1 MAGGGEV
8 KLLGNWASPAC
19 PTSTWRSDKS
29 DLLLRS
35 NPVHK
40 AVPVLLHGG
49 KPVCES
55 RVIVQYIDE
64 AFGGTRPPLLPA
76 DPCERAAARSWAA
89 FVHDEPTPRE
99 RAAARFWAAFVDDE
113 LLAPWGMVVRS
124 GTDEERAEW
133 TRRTVAA
140 VETLEGALGERSEGE
155 DQGFFGGGRVGYVD
169 VLLGSMV
176 PWVRVTERLSGHNF
190 FDAGKAPLL
199 AAWMVRFGELDAAK
213 AVFQDV
219 DRLVEYAG
227 GVQARLAAE
236 AGTASN

>member
-1 MAGGGEV
+1 MAGGDEV
-8 KLLGNWASPAC
+8 KLLGNWASPYVARVRLALHLKGV
-19 PTSTWRSDKS
+19 PYEYVEEDLADKS
-29 DLLLRS
+29 ELLLRS

-40 AVPVLLHGG
+40 AVPVLIHGG

-64 AFGGTRPPLLPA
+64 AFASAGAGPPLLHA
-76 DPCERAAARSWAA
+76 S
-89 FVHDEPTPRE
+89 PRE
-99 RAAARFWAAFVDDE
+99 RAAARFWAVFVDDE
-113 LLAPWGMVVRS
+113 LLAPWGMVMRS

-140 VETLEGALGERSEGE
+140 VETLEGALGERSEEDGE
-155 DQGFFGGGRVGYVD
+155 GFFGGDRVGYVD
-169 VLLGSMV
+169 ILLGGMV

-190 FDAGKAPLL
+190 FDASTAPLL
-199 AAWMVRFGELDAAK
+199 AAWMERFGELDAAR

-227 GVQARLAAE
+227 TIQARAH
-236 AGTASN
+236 G

>member
-1 MAGGGEV
+1 MAGGEEV
-8 KLLGNWASPAC
+8 KLLGNWASPYVARARLALHLKGV
-19 PTSTWRSDKS
+19 PYEYIEEDFADKS

-40 AVPVLLHGG
+40 AVPVLIHGG

-55 RVIVQYIDE
+55 RVIVQYVDE
-64 AFGGTRPPLLPA
+64 AFCDTRPPLLPA
-76 DPCERAAARSWAA
+76 D
-89 FVHDEPTPRE
+89 PRE

-113 LLAPWGMVVRS
+113 LLAPWGMVMRS
-124 GTDEERAEW
+124 GTDEERADGL
-133 TRRTVAA
+133 RRTVAA
-140 VETLEGALGERSEGE
+140 VDTLEGALGERSEG
-155 DQGFFGGGRVGYVD
+155 FFGGDRVGYVD
-169 VLLGSMV
+169 VLLGGMV

-190 FDAGKAPLL
+190 FDASKAPLL
-199 AAWMVRFGELDAAK
+199 AAWMECFGELDAAR

-227 GVQARLAAE
+227 TIQARLAAE

>member
-1 MAGGGEV
+1 M
-8 KLLGNWASPAC
+8 
-19 PTSTWRSDKS
+19 
-29 DLLLRS
+29 
-35 NPVHK
+35 
-40 AVPVLLHGG
+40 PVLLHGG

-76 DPCERAAARSWAA
+76 DPC
-89 FVHDEPTPRE
+89 E

-155 DQGFFGGGRVGYVD
+155 GQGFFGGGRVGYVD

-227 GVQARLAAE
+227 TIQARLAAE